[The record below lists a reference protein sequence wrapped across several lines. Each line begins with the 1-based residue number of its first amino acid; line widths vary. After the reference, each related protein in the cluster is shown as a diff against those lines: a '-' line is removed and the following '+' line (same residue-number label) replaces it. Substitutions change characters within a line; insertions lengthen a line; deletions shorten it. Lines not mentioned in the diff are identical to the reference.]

1 MRYLADVIAEDLKDR
16 MVFLGGPRQCGK
28 TTLAKALV
36 ADAGSGQYYNWDNR
50 ADRKHMLNATWP
62 AVTDLLVFDEIHKYR
77 QWKSLIKGYWDTRPK
92 GLKIF
97 ATGSARLD
105 IYRRGGDSLLGRY
118 HYYRLHPF
126 SAAEMEK
133 EKNIFPYAKKT
144 PRLDFSKKTKH
155 LKALWKFG
163 GFPEPLF
170 RGEERFLS
178 RWQKERFERVFRDDI
193 RSWELVQD
201 LAQLELLAD
210 LLPARVGSPLS
221 MASLTDDIATTPK
234 SIKLWLE
241 VLNRNYFA
249 FSVMPWHARLERA
262 LKKEA
267 KFYLWDYSVLDD
279 TGPRFENMVA
289 CHLLKFCHYYR
300 DVNGIDIELRYVR
313 DREKREVDF
322 LLVFE
327 KKPWILI
334 EAKAGKP
341 DAFGPLRYF
350 AEKLGVKEKYMVC
363 LDDKHDYIDRASG
376 TTVIP
381 ASKFFA
387 ALV

>member
-1 MRYLADVIAEDLKDR
+1 MRYLSEVLQEDLLTR

-28 TTLAKALV
+28 TTLAKTLV
-36 ADAGSGQYYNWDNR
+36 EESAAGHYYNWDSR
-50 ADRKHMLNATWP
+50 VDRKFILNATWP
-62 AVTDLLVFDEIHKYR
+62 AETDLLIFDQIHKYR
-77 QWKSLIKGYWDTRPK
+77 QWKSLIKGYWDTRPRN
-92 GLKIF
+92 LKIF

-126 SAAEMEK
+126 SAAELAAQ
-133 EKNIFPYAKKT
+133 KNKFPHAKNP
-144 PRLDFSKKTKH
+144 PRLDFPKKSKDIAK
-155 LKALWKFG
+155 LLKFG

-178 RWQKERFERVFRDDI
+178 RWQKERFERVFREDI

-221 MASLTDDIATTPK
+221 MASLTEDIATTPK

-241 VLNRNYFA
+241 VLSRNYFA

-267 KFYLWDYSVLDD
+267 KFYLWDYSVIEDI
-279 TGPRFENMVA
+279 GPRFENMVA
-289 CHLLKFCHYYR
+289 SHLLKFCHYYR
-300 DVNGIDIELRYVR
+300 DVNGIDIDLRYVR

-327 KKPWILI
+327 KKPWMLI

-381 ASKFFA
+381 AAKFFV